1 MFVLT
6 VALFLLM
13 FTYVLIA
20 LVLFYIRYSKE
31 AFVLEFVDFLK
42 RKPSLFRK
50 LQLFYFTVLL
60 AIPSKVWILDFLTPF
75 QTFFFC
81 LLGIVCLHVFP
92 LITFIVFGHFL
103 FLSITI
109 I

>member
-75 QTFFFC
+75 QTFFFFFF
-81 LLGIVCLHVFP
+81 GIVCLHVFP

-103 FLSITI
+103 Y
-109 I
+109 